1 MRLGLGALIVLAA
14 LAVYAN
20 ALPGEFLFD
29 DYNNVV
35 RNPGIRTLPSG
46 EEVPVTLMRRPV
58 VRWSFALN
66 YALGGLDPRGYR
78 AVNVAI
84 HVLAALCLFG
94 VVWRS
99 FGEVASGPGAEG
111 RALAVG
117 FASALLW
124 VVHPLQTESVTYVS
138 QRLEALVG
146 LWILVGLYALARGA
160 RSARPWPWY
169 VAALAAGWI
178 GMGTKELMLVA
189 PVVWALYD
197 RAFLAGSWRA
207 LWRARWGL
215 YLGLVPAAVALSLA
229 AAPTVERDDLG
240 LGFGL
245 DWISPWRYLG
255 AQPGVILHYL
265 RLAVWPQRLC
275 LDYFWPVP
283 TGVGEVIWPGLVV
296 GGLALASVIGWWRAP
311 RLGFLGLAFFL
322 LLAPTS
328 SVMPMLDAA
337 VEHRMYLPLA
347 CVVVVAV
354 VAALR
359 AGDRMPVTRR
369 GRVGLGSA
377 VLVLVTVALGART
390 AARNLDYREERRM
403 WVDVIECAPHNPR
416 AHANLG
422 AWLNRHREY
431 ERAIEHLSRA
441 IALAPDYWVAHAN
454 LAGALRTLGRID
466 EALAH
471 YQKVLAL
478 GVDRP
483 IIHYRIAGILQRQ
496 GKLAE
501 AFPHYEAAVAGLP
514 NFAEAWDEYGVAK
527 VLADDFAGAVP
538 LFRRAIAVDP
548 RRDAAHLHLGLA
560 LAALGEERE
569 AVAALREALRLNPRA
584 RRALRGLARI
594 LTETTDPAL
603 RDPVE
608 AVRVAE
614 ELTRGGTQ
622 GSVEELGWLAAAYA
636 RAGRFPDAA
645 GVVERARA
653 QADAAARM
661 ALDRDLACYRA
672 GRLCEP

>member
-1 MRLGLGALIVLAA
+1 LRLGLGALIVLAA

-377 VLVLVTVALGART
+377 VLVLVTVAL
-390 AARNLDYREERRM
+390 
-403 WVDVIECAPHNPR
+403 
-416 AHANLG
+416 
-422 AWLNRHREY
+422 
-431 ERAIEHLSRA
+431 
-441 IALAPDYWVAHAN
+441 APDYWVAHAN